1 MASTGIKVGAW
12 DYLKYGNITP
22 TEREGKLVAPKVLVY
37 AGTPDW
43 YIAFMTPETYRE
55 VEA

>member
-1 MASTGIKVGAW
+1 MGAW